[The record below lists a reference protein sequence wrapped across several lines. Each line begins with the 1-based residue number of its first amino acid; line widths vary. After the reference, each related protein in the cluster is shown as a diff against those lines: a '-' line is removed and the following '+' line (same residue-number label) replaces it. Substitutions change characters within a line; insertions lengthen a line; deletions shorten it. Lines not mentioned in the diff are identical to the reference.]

1 MTGRSERRLASG
13 RADLRRR
20 ARRWLTLALPVALL
34 ALATAAFAFAPS
46 SISHRASAGPDQGLL
61 PPTPRASV
69 PAHATHGRSA
79 VAPAAVSGGGGALS
93 RPRRVGQRWRVE
105 P

>member
-1 MTGRSERRLASG
+1 MTGRLASG

-20 ARRWLTLALPVALL
+20 ARRWLTLALPLPLL
-34 ALATAAFAFAPS
+34 ALTAAAFALAPS
-46 SISHRASAGPDQGLL
+46 SISHRAGARPDLTLL

-69 PAHATHGRSA
+69 PGQATHGRFD
-79 VAPAAVSGGGGALS
+79 VAPAAVSRGGRALS
-93 RPRRVGQRWRVE
+93 QPRRAAERRRVG

>member
-1 MTGRSERRLASG
+1 MTGRLASG
-13 RADLRRR
+13 RAGLRRR
-20 ARRWLTLALPVALL
+20 ARRGLTLALPLTLL
-34 ALATAAFAFAPS
+34 ALAAAAFAVAPS

-69 PAHATHGRSA
+69 PAQGTYGRFA
-79 VAPAAVSGGGGALS
+79 VAPAAVSGGERALS
-93 RPRRVGQRWRVE
+93 RPRRADQRRRVG